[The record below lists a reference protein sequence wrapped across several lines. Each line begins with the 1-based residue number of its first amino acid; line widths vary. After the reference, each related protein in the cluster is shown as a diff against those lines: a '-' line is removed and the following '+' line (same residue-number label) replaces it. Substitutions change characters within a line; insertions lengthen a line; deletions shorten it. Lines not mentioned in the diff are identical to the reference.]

1 MSQPSCRRNRTDRT
15 YTTRLRPQEQYINAT
30 PDMKMAYYVAA
41 LPIIYY
47 GTSYTANQLLNAT
60 KEYFCDKVD
69 LVDDSEP
76 VLSAAKQVVRVY
88 KDMEDSHHA
97 YEAKTFIEDG
107 IEMLEY
113 ESRRARANFAKWRI
127 MRKDFKRVNKRLRR
141 LTGNLEQRMRL
152 FHQIVNL
159 PSAPSLEKM

>member
-1 MSQPSCRRNRTDRT
+1 
-15 YTTRLRPQEQYINAT
+15 
-30 PDMKMAYYVAA
+30 MAYYVAA

-47 GTSYTANQLLNAT
+47 GTSYTANQLLQAT

-88 KDMEDSHHA
+88 QDMDESHHA
-97 YEAKTFIEDG
+97 YQAKTFIENG

-113 ESRRARANFAKWRI
+113 ESKCAHANFKRWRVV
-127 MRKDFKRVNKRLRR
+127 RKDFKRMNARIQR
-141 LTGNLEQRMRL
+141 LTNNLEQRMRL
-152 FHQIVNL
+152 FYQIVNL
-159 PSAPSLEKM
+159 PQVPVLEKT

>member
-1 MSQPSCRRNRTDRT
+1 
-15 YTTRLRPQEQYINAT
+15 
-30 PDMKMAYYVAA
+30 MAYYVAA

-47 GTSYTANQLLNAT
+47 GTSYTANQLLHST

-88 KDMEDSHHA
+88 RDMEETHHA

-107 IEMLEY
+107 IEILEY
-113 ESRRARANFAKWRI
+113 ESRCAQSKFAKWRVL
-127 MRKDFKRVNKRLRR
+127 RKDFKQTNHKLRR
-141 LTGNLEQRMRL
+141 LTQNLEQRMRL

-159 PSAPSLEKM
+159 PSVPTLAKKHTPDPPNPSPPQGLEATVPTSNP